1 MAKLT
6 VITNPTLAPGFRLAG
21 VEVVQASSHERAQS
35 ELVRLLDEGEAGII
49 AIDTGFLS
57 ALDYATT
64 RRIEEMVKPVVVSL
78 PVGADVLPEQRRS
91 HQIAE
96 LIRRAIGIRMT
107 FREGGTEQA

>member
-6 VITNPTLAPGFRLAG
+6 VITNPILASGFRLAG
-21 VEVVQASSHERAQS
+21 VEVVPAENRDKANS

-49 AIDTGFLS
+49 AIDAPYFS
-57 ALDYATT
+57 ALDYSTA
-64 RRIEEMVKPVVVSL
+64 RRIEQMVKPVVVSL
-78 PVGADVLPEQRRS
+78 PMGADVLPEQRRS

-107 FREGGTEQA
+107 FHERGNE